1 MRRMTA
7 AGVKLDPK
15 FDPAARTVLT
25 RDLENRVTRLSF
37 GDAAAKARTLDEDHQ
52 LLKAVD
58 LLKRNTTQSQLLAAA
73 APASNEIRK

>member
-15 FDPAARTVLT
+15 FDAAARTVLT